1 MREILPIKS
10 LFTLYI
16 IISGNFLISL
26 LGCKIQYLFN
36 HNMFIK
42 HLLGFITLLF
52 FVVLGDDEYNS
63 KDPNKQ
69 LLFTLGIYLLFIITT
84 RIHYNT
90 WVIFILISA
99 TIYILD
105 IYLKNDNVEKS
116 TKDTI
121 QKIEKVLFILNA
133 IVIMV
138 GFFVYLGDKKIE
150 YNKDFNYLT
159 FMFGKPECK
168 KSDLVNHSFLHSLK
182 NALK

>member
-1 MREILPIKS
+1 MREILPLKS
-10 LFTLYI
+10 LFTLYL
-16 IISGNFLISL
+16 IISGNFLASL
-26 LGCKIQYLFN
+26 LGCKIQHLFN

-52 FVVLGDDEYNS
+52 FVVLSDDEYNS

-84 RIHYNT
+84 RINYNA

-105 IYLKNDNVEKS
+105 IYRKNDNVEKS

-121 QKIEKVLFILNA
+121 QKIEKVLFVLNA
-133 IVIMV
+133 IVITL
-138 GFFVYLGDKKIE
+138 GFLVYLGDKKIE
-150 YNKDFNYLT
+150 YNKDFTYLT
-159 FMFGKPECK
+159 FLFGKPECK
-168 KSDLVNHSFLHSLK
+168 NDQFVNNNVLRSLK
-182 NALK
+182 SAFK